1 MTKPVIL
8 LIDDDKGM
16 LNSLMDQLRSP
27 FKEAFFIEAAQST
40 TEALDLIDHYQQQQ
54 INIPVVISDWLMPPD
69 RTNDMLVKIYQ
80 KMPKTK
86 IIMLSGYADDT
97 AVEHARKF
105 ANLYAFIR
113 KPWEE
118 KELIDTIKLAMAIA

>member
-16 LNSLMDQLRSP
+16 LNSLMDQLRIP
-27 FKEAFFIEAAQST
+27 FKEGFLIEAAQST
-40 TEALDLIDHYQQQQ
+40 AEALDLIDYYQQQQ
-54 INIPVVISDWLMPPD
+54 ISIPIVISDWLMPPD

-86 IIMLSGYADDT
+86 IIMLSGYADDA
-97 AVEHARKF
+97 AVEHTRKF

-118 KELIDTIKLAMAIA
+118 KEIIDTIKLAMATA